1 MQKLCLDYLFQKS
14 LPLFFVLDC
23 KWSCCASLPF
33 LFSFSSPLLGLAYLG
48 FRMYIP
54 ELCCETTWKEDL
66 FLPLIVQ
73 ILQGEKPWAQS
84 AYLKTFQ
91 IQFVFAFLYSKF
103 GVFLAK
109 VNGHKENNEC
119 NFFFP
124 LLLFATLLFLPL
136 CVSLFKRESL
146 L

>member
-1 MQKLCLDYLFQKS
+1 MFGLFILEFPS
-14 LPLFFVLDC
+14 PFFVLDC

-33 LFSFSSPLLGLAYLG
+33 LLSFSSPLPGLAYLG

-54 ELCCETTWKEDL
+54 ELCCKTTWKEDL
-66 FLPLIVQ
+66 FLPLNCIDYSRRRALGSKCLSEDIPNTVCLCIYVFQ
-73 ILQGEKPWAQS
+73 VWSFPCQGEWDW
-84 AYLKTFQ
+84 
-91 IQFVFAFLYSKF
+91 
-103 GVFLAK
+103 
-109 VNGHKENNEC
+109 HKENNEC
-119 NFFFP
+119 NFFSP